1 MNKTKL
7 PSNRNFGVVFFI
19 VFLIIALWPF
29 LKGENLRLW
38 AFTISLLFLILGLLN
53 AKILTPLNK
62 MWIKFGE
69 ILGLV
74 IAPIVMAIVYFI
86 ILTPISLIVRI
97 FGKDLLGVNFS
108 KKVNSYW
115 IERKKKLGSMDKQ
128 F

>member
-1 MNKTKL
+1 MNKIKL

-69 ILGLV
+69 ILGNVISPLV
-74 IAPIVMAIVYFI
+74 MGIIFFGIV
-86 ILTPISLIVRI
+86 TPIGLFLRLI
-97 FGKDLLGVNFS
+97 GKDVLKL
-108 KKVNSYW
+108 KKNKKNTYW
-115 IERKKKLGSMDKQ
+115 IEKDNSNNNMKNQ

>member
-19 VFLIIALWPF
+19 FFLIIALWPF

-38 AFTISLLFLILGLLN
+38 AFIISLFFLILGLLN

-69 ILGLV
+69 ILGTIISPLV
-74 IAPIVMAIVYFI
+74 MGIIFFGIV
-86 ILTPISLIVRI
+86 TPTGLLLKLI
-97 FGKDLLGVNFS
+97 GKDVLKLKQD
-108 KKVNSYW
+108 KKNTYW
-115 IERKKKLGSMDKQ
+115 IEKDNSNNSMKNQ